1 MKNSKEI
8 TREFG
13 QTIFRNHKK
22 DTRKGPSK
30 EFKVVGYEVMECPVC
45 QRTHKVEIREIM
57 ARTKYKGKVLEYVE
71 QYCFCENVEAC
82 YSEYITK
89 AQLIENQKRLDEA
102 FTKKMQKNTE
112 KEGEK
117 INWYEI

>member
-102 FTKKMQKNTE
+102 LKNTE